1 MQGQIKMQ
9 FNKNLKRGI
18 VVSKEDEYL
27 LHKYLFSI
35 STAGYPHLNIEN
47 KTVFLHSL
55 VLPAEEFVDHINGN
69 KKDCRRDN
77 LRPATRAQN
86 AQNRP
91 VRSDSS
97 SGYKGIRLTKAGT
110 WVVKIRANNIRYHLG
125 TYSTLERA
133 VEVYNKAALEYHGEF
148 AYTNNIKGN
157 DHVQ

>member
-1 MQGQIKMQ
+1 MQ
-9 FNKNLKRGI
+9 FKKNLKRGV

-35 STAGYPHLNIEN
+35 SVAGYPHMNINN

-55 VLPAEEFVDHINGN
+55 VLPTEEFVDHINGN

-97 SGYKGIRLTKAGT
+97 SGYKGIKFTKAGT
-110 WVVKIRANNIRYHLG
+110 WVVKIRANNIRIHVG

-133 VEVYNKAALEYHGEF
+133 VVAYNAAALKHHGEF
-148 AYTNNIKGN
+148 AHINNIKGN
-157 DHVQ
+157 ENVQ